1 MNRSL
6 LLLIT
11 SSSMLLLFGLWVPV
25 KAVVAQELL
34 EIAWAESQARQT
46 ESRPWPWADTWPVAK
61 LSMPELGSSMI
72 VLAGVHGESLAFGP
86 GQVMGGGGQP
96 DAVVI
101 AGHRDTHFRPLKQL
115 EPGNELR
122 LQSRD
127 GRWKEYRVQ
136 TTRVVDSRT
145 ELIDTHK
152 LPAGTLLLVTCY
164 PFDSMDAGGPLRY
177 VVEARAE
184 GVARVVDVESVE
196 SVESD
201 HDQVLYSQAILD
213 EIDTVAGL

>member
-1 MNRSL
+1 MSRL
-6 LLLIT
+6 LLLLMT
-11 SSSMLLLFGLWVPV
+11 SSAILLVFGLWIPF

-61 LSMPELGSSMI
+61 LSMPESGDSMI

-86 GQVMGGGGQP
+86 GQMMGADGQQG
-96 DAVVI
+96 AVVI
-101 AGHRDTHFRPLKQL
+101 AGHRDTHFRPLKHL
-115 EPGNELR
+115 EPGNALR

-127 GRWKEYRVQ
+127 GHWQGYRVYE
-136 TTRVVDSRT
+136 TRIVDSRS
-145 ELIDTHK
+145 EFIDTRQ

-184 GVARVVDVESVE
+184 RVL
-196 SVESD
+196 
-201 HDQVLYSQAILD
+201 DQGDFRKIEA
-213 EIDTVAGL
+213 VAGL

>member
-1 MNRSL
+1 MSRL
-6 LLLIT
+6 LLLLMT
-11 SSSMLLLFGLWVPV
+11 SSAILLVFGLWIPF

-61 LSMPELGSSMI
+61 LSMPELGDSMI
-72 VLAGVHGESLAFGP
+72 VLAGAHGESLAFGP
-86 GQVMGGGGQP
+86 GQMVGTDGQRG
-96 DAVVI
+96 AVVI
-101 AGHRDTHFRPLKQL
+101 AGHRDTHFRPLKHL

-122 LQSRD
+122 LQGRD
-127 GRWKEYRVQ
+127 GRWQGYRVHE
-136 TTRVVDSRT
+136 TRIVDSRS
-145 ELIDTHK
+145 EFIDTGQ

-184 GVARVVDVESVE
+184 SVL
-196 SVESD
+196 
-201 HDQVLYSQAILD
+201 DQDDFRKIEA
-213 EIDTVAGL
+213 VAGL

>member
-1 MNRSL
+1 MSRSL

-11 SSSMLLLFGLWVPV
+11 SSAMLLVFGLWVPI

-61 LSMPELGSSMI
+61 LSMPELGGSMI

-86 GQVMGGGGQP
+86 GQMMGVSGP
-96 DAVVI
+96 DSTVVI
-101 AGHRDTHFRPLKQL
+101 AGHRDTHFRPLEHL
-115 EPGNELR
+115 EPGNELQ
-122 LQSRD
+122 LQRRD
-127 GRWKEYRVQ
+127 GRWQGYRVSA
-136 TTRVVDSRT
+136 TRIVDSRS
-145 ELIDTHK
+145 EFIDTHQ

-177 VVEARAE
+177 VVEARIDDAARVANIE
-184 GVARVVDVESVE
+184 GVHS
-196 SVESD
+196 
-201 HDQVLYSQAILD
+201 QVRLSPAVLD

>member
-1 MNRSL
+1 MSRSL

-11 SSSMLLLFGLWVPV
+11 SSAMLLVFGLWVPI

-61 LSMPELGSSMI
+61 LSMPELGDSMI

-86 GQVMGGGGQP
+86 GQMMDTGGAGS
-96 DAVVI
+96 AVVI
-101 AGHRDTHFRPLKQL
+101 AGHRDTHFRPIKHL

-122 LQSRD
+122 LQGRD
-127 GRWKEYRVQ
+127 GHWRGYRVSG
-136 TTRVVDSRT
+136 TRVVDSRT
-145 ELIDTHK
+145 EFIDTHN

-177 VVEARAE
+177 VVEAQADNQLK
-184 GVARVVDVESVE
+184 AREWPKRPSR
-196 SVESD
+196 
-201 HDQVLYSQAILD
+201 QVQ
-213 EIDTVAGL
+213 IDTVAGL